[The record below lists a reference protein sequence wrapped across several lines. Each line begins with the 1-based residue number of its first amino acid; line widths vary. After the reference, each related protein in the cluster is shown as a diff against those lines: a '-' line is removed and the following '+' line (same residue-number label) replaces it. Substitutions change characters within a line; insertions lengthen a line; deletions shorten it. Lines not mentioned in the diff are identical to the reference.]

1 MLSKQTIGLRRVVV
15 TGMGIVSCLGNSPA
29 QVLQALRQGRSGIAF
44 NLAYAQAGLRSHVS
58 GRLEVDFQRIDRR
71 HRRFMGDAAAYG
83 YLAMA
88 DAIADARLTPEQV
101 ADTRTGCVMGSGGG
115 SSEDIVEA
123 NQLLHSQG
131 VRKVGPYRVPR
142 TMTSTVSA
150 CLASFFGI
158 EGLNYSIASACA
170 TSAHCIGHAF
180 EQIQFGKQDVVFAG
194 GAEAE
199 HFSQSCMFDAMGAF
213 STGYNDRPATASRPY
228 DVARDGFVISGGAGV
243 LVLEAL
249 EHAQA
254 RGATILAEV
263 IGYGTASDG
272 QDMVSPSGD
281 GALRAMQM
289 ALASCAE
296 PVDYLNTHGT
306 STQAGDLVELQA
318 ALAAFDGEL
327 PPFSS
332 TKSLSGHALGAA
344 GVHEAIYALLMMR
357 HGFMAASH
365 NIEQL
370 DPQVEGLPLVRSVRE
385 GQQVNCV
392 MSNSFGFGGA
402 NASLV
407 FSRRGLEAQGAH

>member
-1 MLSKQTIGLRRVVV
+1 MVSKQTIGLRRVVV

-29 QVLQALRQGRSGIAF
+29 QVLQALREGRSGIAF
-44 NLAYAQAGLRSHVS
+44 NPSYAEAGLRSHVS
-58 GRLEVDFQRIDRR
+58 GRLDVDLERVDRR
-71 HRRFMGDAAAYG
+71 HRRFMGDAAAYA
-83 YLAMA
+83 YLAMV
-88 DAIADARLTPEQV
+88 DAIADAGLAPEQV
-101 ADTRTGCVMGSGGG
+101 SNPRTGCVMGSGGG

-123 NQLLHSQG
+123 NRLLQTQG

-150 CLASFFGI
+150 CMASFFSI
-158 EGLNYSIASACA
+158 KGLNYSIASACA

-213 STGYNDRPATASRPY
+213 STRYNDQPSMASRPY
-228 DVARDGFVISGGAGV
+228 DMARDGFVISGGAGV

-263 IGYGTASDG
+263 IGYGNASDG
-272 QDMVSPSGD
+272 LDMVSPSGD

-289 ALASCAE
+289 ALASCEE

-318 ALAAFDGEL
+318 ALQAFDGDL

-344 GVHEAIYALLMMR
+344 GVHEAIYSLLMMR

-370 DPQVEGLPLVRSVRE
+370 DPQVEGLPLVRDVHE
-385 GQQVNCV
+385 GQQVDCV

-407 FSRRGLEAQGAH
+407 FSRRGLEV

>member
-44 NLAYAQAGLRSHVS
+44 NPAYAQAGLRSHVS

-88 DAIADARLTPEQV
+88 DAIVDARLTPEQV
-101 ADTRTGCVMGSGGG
+101 AATRTGCVMGSGGG

-158 EGLNYSIASACA
+158 RGLNYSIASACA

-289 ALASCAE
+289 ALAGCTES
-296 PVDYLNTHGT
+296 VDYLNTHGT

-318 ALAAFDGEL
+318 ALQAFDGEL